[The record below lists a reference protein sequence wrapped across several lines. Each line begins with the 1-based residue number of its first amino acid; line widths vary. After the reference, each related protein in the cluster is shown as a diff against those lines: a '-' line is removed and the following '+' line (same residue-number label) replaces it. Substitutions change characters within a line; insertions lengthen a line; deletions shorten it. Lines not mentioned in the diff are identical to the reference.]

1 MCRVDTNLVF
11 GMAAGADQW
20 PVQRN
25 QQAEGGKQG
34 FEGGHSV
41 VPLRLT
47 QTKSASSVKSPLF
60 ILPMVE
66 HLFQLVVLRV
76 QQRTLFADAV
86 AEVEGVDEFF
96 DEADDHGDHWNGSVD
111 WKGGI
116 GPGFHRTARLD
127 FSAVYPS
134 WRSFGRIG

>member
-1 MCRVDTNLVF
+1 MRNRLGWGRARDVCRVDTNLVL

-47 QTKSASSVKSPLF
+47 QTKSASSVNAPLF
-60 ILPMVE
+60 ILPNGRA
-66 HLFQLVVLRV
+66 LVPISG
-76 QQRTLFADAV
+76 AP
-86 AEVEGVDEFF
+86 
-96 DEADDHGDHWNGSVD
+96 
-111 WKGGI
+111 
-116 GPGFHRTARLD
+116 GPATDL
-127 FSAVYPS
+127 
-134 WRSFGRIG
+134 IC